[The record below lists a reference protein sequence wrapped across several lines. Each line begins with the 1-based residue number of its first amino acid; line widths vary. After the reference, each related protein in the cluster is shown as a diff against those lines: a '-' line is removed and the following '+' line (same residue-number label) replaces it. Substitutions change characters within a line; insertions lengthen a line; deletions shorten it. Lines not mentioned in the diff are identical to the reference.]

1 MDLESKVLSKEIQEN
16 FYDTGQT
23 LGTAES
29 CTGGRIAEAI
39 IAVPGASNY
48 FKGGIISY
56 ADEVK
61 EALLHVNHQTLGEKT
76 AVSEEIAIEM
86 VKGVCDTLKVDY
98 AISATVIAGPG
109 GGTPD
114 IPVGTIWLAFGTK
127 DDVETFKLEEDFGR
141 DINLAIATNKALRLF
156 LEYYKKRNQP
166 AEE

>member
-1 MDLESKVLSKEIQEN
+1 M
-16 FYDTGQT
+16 
-23 LGTAES
+23 
-29 CTGGRIAEAI
+29 
-39 IAVPGASNY
+39 
-48 FKGGIISY
+48 
-56 ADEVK
+56 
-61 EALLHVNHQTLGEKT
+61 NHQTLEEKT
-76 AVSEEIAIEM
+76 AVSEEVAIEM

-98 AISATVIAGPG
+98 AISATGIAGPG
-109 GGTPD
+109 GGTPE